1 MYVWPSKSSGPNE
14 ISSYFFQQL
23 WSIVEPDVTSVVLLV
38 LHSGH
43 CLRKMH
49 HSHVVLIP
57 NKTNPEYITEYQ
69 PISLGNVVARVV
81 SKVIANR
88 VKTILPSVISNSQSA
103 FVPTRL
109 ITDNTLVAY
118 EMLHRMQKRQ
128 KGKIGH
134 MAVKLNISKAYDR
147 IEWNFLK
154 QIMLKIGL
162 PEQWVGL
169 AMKTVQ
175 TASYSF
181 LINGEPRGVGCVD

>member
-1 MYVWPSKSSGPNE
+1 MMYVWPSKSSGPNE

-57 NKTNPEYITEYQ
+57 NKTNPEYITEYR

-81 SKVIANR
+81 SKVTANR

-109 ITDNTLVAY
+109 ITDNT
-118 EMLHRMQKRQ
+118 
-128 KGKIGH
+128 
-134 MAVKLNISKAYDR
+134 
-147 IEWNFLK
+147 
-154 QIMLKIGL
+154 
-162 PEQWVGL
+162 
-169 AMKTVQ
+169 
-175 TASYSF
+175 
-181 LINGEPRGVGCVD
+181 